1 MTFEHYY
8 NQNVTAFESTRRDLL
23 SMISA
28 VVPKATEVHR
38 RKWRVKQL
46 DNSIFDLKTTIAACN
61 HQIDDEKDKLEELNS
76 EYDRLQAQAR
86 KLAEDAKMLEGVTGI
101 PAAMPKNAENEL
113 MKDIIGFSEHFRAS
127 FAEFYL
133 NLPQIKQELPSD
145 PTLNRDANILVSTL
159 RDYMTLQFDHRATD
173 ADLSKK
179 IDDRTNEVKELDKKI
194 TEDENR
200 VEREVAAQR
209 ARIEQ
214 SANRMKESIQ
224 EQGRLLRKQGHKI
237 TAELQ
242 ASQDE
247 LKAKVFELEQKQ
259 RRMKLR
265 ASSLA
270 SQFKSMREN
279 YKRKANDIEAELDR
293 LENRIDSIKQNPC
306 LVDRKLINI
315 ALILSQKSR
324 LINKAIGDMR
334 LEIDEFNQWVTGN
347 PRAE

>member
-1 MTFEHYY
+1 MSNFEHYY
-8 NQNVTAFESTRRDLL
+8 NQIITAFEATRRDLL
-23 SMISA
+23 SMTSA
-28 VVPKATEVHR
+28 VVPKATELHR
-38 RKWRVKQL
+38 RNWRVKQL
-46 DNSIFDLKTTIAACN
+46 DNSIYDLKTTIAACN

-101 PAAMPKNAENEL
+101 PAAMPKNAENDI
-113 MKDIIGFSEHFRAS
+113 MKDIVGFSEHFRVS

-133 NLPQIKQELPSD
+133 NLPTIKQELPSD
-145 PTLNRDANILVSTL
+145 PTLSRDANILVSTL
-159 RDYMTLQFDHRATD
+159 RDYMTLQFDHRSID

-179 IDDRTNEVKELDKKI
+179 IDDRTTEVKELDAKI

-224 EQGRLLRKQGHKI
+224 EQGRQLRKQGHKI
-237 TAELQ
+237 TTELQ
-242 ASQDE
+242 AAQDE
-247 LKAKVFELEQKQ
+247 LKAKVFELEQKE
-259 RRMKLR
+259 RRLKSR
-265 ASSLA
+265 ASSLQ

-279 YKRKANDIEAELDR
+279 YRRKANDIELELDR

-306 LVDRKLINI
+306 LVDRKLVNI
-315 ALILSQKSR
+315 SLILSKKSR
-324 LINKAIGDMR
+324 LINKAIGEMR
-334 LEIDEFNQWVTGN
+334 AEIDNFNQWISG
-347 PRAE
+347 

>member
-1 MTFEHYY
+1 MT
-8 NQNVTAFESTRRDLL
+8 
-23 SMISA
+23 SA
-28 VVPKATEVHR
+28 VVPKATEMHR

-46 DNSIFDLKTTIAACN
+46 DNSIYDIKTTIAACN
-61 HQIDDEKDKLEELNS
+61 HQIDDEKEKLEELNS

-101 PAAMPKNAENEL
+101 PAAMPKNAENDL
-113 MKDIIGFSEHFRAS
+113 MKEIVAFSEHFRAS

-133 NLPQIKQELPSD
+133 NLPTIKQELPSD
-145 PTLNRDANILVSTL
+145 PTLARDTNILVSSL
-159 RDYMTLQFDHRATD
+159 RDYMTLQFNNRATD

-179 IDDRTNEVKELDKKI
+179 IDERTTEVKELDKKI

-209 ARIEQ
+209 LRIEQ

-224 EQGRLLRKQGHKI
+224 EQGRQLRKQGHKI
-237 TAELQ
+237 TSELQ
-242 ASQDE
+242 AAQDE
-247 LKAKVFELEQKQ
+247 LRSKVGELEQKQ
-259 RRMKLR
+259 RRLKSR
-265 ASSLA
+265 VSSLG

-279 YKRKANDIEAELDR
+279 FKRKANEIDLELDR

-315 ALILSQKSR
+315 SLILSKKSL
-324 LINKAIGDMR
+324 LINKAIGEMR
-334 LEIDEFNQWVTGN
+334 AEIDDFNQWLGH
-347 PRAE
+347 

>member
-1 MTFEHYY
+1 MSNFEHYY
-8 NQNVTAFESTRRDLL
+8 NQIITAFEATRRDLL
-23 SMISA
+23 SMTSA
-28 VVPKATEVHR
+28 VVPKATELHR

-46 DNSIFDLKTTIAACN
+46 DNSIYDLKTTIAACN

-101 PAAMPKNAENEL
+101 PAAMPKNAENDI
-113 MKDIIGFSEHFRAS
+113 MKDIVGFSEHFRVS

-133 NLPQIKQELPSD
+133 NLPTIKQELPSD
-145 PTLNRDANILVSTL
+145 PTLSRDANILVSTL
-159 RDYMTLQFDHRATD
+159 RDYMTLQFDHRSID

-179 IDDRTNEVKELDKKI
+179 IDDRTTEVKELDAKI

-224 EQGRLLRKQGHKI
+224 EQGRQLRKQGHKI
-237 TAELQ
+237 TTELQ
-242 ASQDE
+242 AAQDE
-247 LKAKVFELEQKQ
+247 LKAKVFELEQKE
-259 RRMKLR
+259 RRLKSR
-265 ASSLA
+265 ASSLQ

-279 YKRKANDIEAELDR
+279 YRRKANDIELELDR

-306 LVDRKLINI
+306 LVDRKLVNI
-315 ALILSQKSR
+315 SLILSKKSR
-324 LINKAIGDMR
+324 LINKAIGEMR
-334 LEIDEFNQWVTGN
+334 AEIDNFNQWISG
-347 PRAE
+347 

>member
-1 MTFEHYY
+1 MSNFEHYY
-8 NQNVTAFESTRRDLL
+8 NQIITAFEATRRDLL
-23 SMISA
+23 SMTSA
-28 VVPKATEVHR
+28 VVPKATELHR

-46 DNSIFDLKTTIAACN
+46 DNSIYDLKTTIAACN

-101 PAAMPKNAENEL
+101 PAAMPKNAENDI
-113 MKDIIGFSEHFRAS
+113 MKDIVGFSEHFRVS

-133 NLPQIKQELPSD
+133 NLPTIKQELPSD
-145 PTLNRDANILVSTL
+145 PTLSRDANILVSTL
-159 RDYMTLQFDHRATD
+159 RDYMTLQFDHRSID

-179 IDDRTNEVKELDKKI
+179 IDDRTTEVKVLDAKI

-224 EQGRLLRKQGHKI
+224 EQGRQLRKQGHKI
-237 TAELQ
+237 TTELQ
-242 ASQDE
+242 AAQDE
-247 LKAKVFELEQKQ
+247 LKAKVFELEQKE
-259 RRMKLR
+259 RRLKSR
-265 ASSLA
+265 ASSLQ

-279 YKRKANDIEAELDR
+279 YRRKANDIELELDR

-306 LVDRKLINI
+306 LVDRKLVNI
-315 ALILSQKSR
+315 SLILSKKSR
-324 LINKAIGDMR
+324 LINKAIGEMR
-334 LEIDEFNQWVTGN
+334 AEIDNFNQWISG
-347 PRAE
+347 

>member
-1 MTFEHYY
+1 MTNFEHYY
-8 NQNVTAFESTRRDLL
+8 NQIITAFEATRRDLL
-23 SMISA
+23 SMTSA
-28 VVPKATEVHR
+28 VVPKATELHR

-46 DNSIFDLKTTIAACN
+46 DNSIYDLKTTIAACN
-61 HQIDDEKDKLEELNS
+61 HQIDEEKDKLEELNS

-101 PAAMPKNAENEL
+101 PAAMPKNAENDL
-113 MKDIIGFSEHFRAS
+113 MKDIVGFSEHFRVS

-133 NLPQIKQELPSD
+133 NLPTIKQELPSD
-145 PTLNRDANILVSTL
+145 PTLRRDANILVSTL
-159 RDYMTLQFDHRATD
+159 RDYMILQFDHRSND

-179 IDDRTNEVKELDKKI
+179 IDDRTNEVKILDAKI

-200 VEREVAAQR
+200 VERELAAQR

-224 EQGRLLRKQGHKI
+224 EQGRQLRKQGHKI
-237 TAELQ
+237 TTELQ
-242 ASQDE
+242 AAQDE
-247 LKAKVFELEQKQ
+247 LKAKVFELEQKE
-259 RRMKLR
+259 RRLRSR
-265 ASSLA
+265 ASSLR

-279 YKRKANDIEAELDR
+279 YRRKANDIELELDR

-306 LVDRKLINI
+306 LVDQKLVNI
-315 ALILSQKSR
+315 TLILSKKSR

-334 LEIDEFNQWVTGN
+334 AEIDSFNQWISG
-347 PRAE
+347 